1 MFKQFLIVSALTV
14 CSMYVI
20 SGRGALAKDPIAWD
34 GLGKDPNKPAVRL
47 PKHRP
52 PPSASAVTNA
62 EREKVL
68 STLEPNSAAW
78 WALKEEI
85 DAESDRQMKKN
96 LVICPHCL
104 TK

>member
-1 MFKQFLIVSALTV
+1 
-14 CSMYVI
+14 MYVI
-20 SGRGALAKDPIAWD
+20 SGGGALAKDPIAWD
-34 GLGKDPNKPAVRL
+34 GLGKDPNKPVVRL
-47 PKHRP
+47 QKPRP
-52 PPSASAVTNA
+52 PPASTSAVTNS

-85 DAESDRQMKKN
+85 DAESDRQIKKN
-96 LVICPHCL
+96 LVICPLCL